1 MDKKDMDAVRQMCEA
16 GMSLQALY
24 KIFKQFDKKDIDE
37 VYDLY
42 MSKSVDYVEEDIYIS
57 NNCS

>member
-1 MDKKDMDAVRQMCEA
+1 MDKKDIDSIREMCEA
-16 GMSLQALY
+16 GMSPQALY

-37 VYDLY
+37 VYDRY
-42 MSKSVDYVEEDIYIS
+42 MSKSDDYVEEDIYIS